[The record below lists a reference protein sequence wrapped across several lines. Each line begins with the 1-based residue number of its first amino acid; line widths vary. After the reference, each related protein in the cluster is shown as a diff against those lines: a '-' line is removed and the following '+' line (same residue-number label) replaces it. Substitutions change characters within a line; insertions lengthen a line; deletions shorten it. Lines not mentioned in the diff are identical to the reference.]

1 MLSKVSLWMLIEN
14 WRECMYQLT
23 TEHSF
28 DSAHFLA
35 GYDGKC
41 GNLHGHRWRV
51 LLTVQSETLRE
62 DQQQKGMCVDFAELK
77 KDLRTELDALDHV
90 LIIEQGSLRESTMKA
105 LQEEKFQVVEM
116 PFRPTAENFA
126 RYFYELFTLKGY
138 PVAKVEVYETPNN
151 SAVYFV

>member
-1 MLSKVSLWMLIEN
+1 
-14 WRECMYQLT
+14 MYQLKT
-23 TEHSF
+23 VADF

-62 DQQQKGMCVDFAELK
+62 DRQQKGMCVDFAELK

>member
-1 MLSKVSLWMLIEN
+1 
-14 WRECMYQLT
+14 MYQLT

-62 DQQQKGMCVDFAELK
+62 DQEQKGMCVDFAELK

>member
-1 MLSKVSLWMLIEN
+1 
-14 WRECMYQLT
+14 MYQLT

-51 LLTVQSETLRE
+51 LLTVQSETLGE

-138 PVAKVEVYETPNN
+138 PVAKVEVYEL
-151 SAVYFV
+151 SLIHI

>member
-1 MLSKVSLWMLIEN
+1 
-14 WRECMYQLT
+14 MYQLT

-77 KDLRTELDALDHV
+77 KDLRTELDALNHV

>member
-1 MLSKVSLWMLIEN
+1 
-14 WRECMYQLT
+14 MYQLT

-62 DQQQKGMCVDFAELK
+62 DRQQKGMCVDFAELK

-138 PVAKVEVYETPNN
+138 PVAKVEVYATPNN

>member
-1 MLSKVSLWMLIEN
+1 
-14 WRECMYQLT
+14 MYQLT

-62 DQQQKGMCVDFAELK
+62 DRQQKGMCVDFAELK

-105 LQEEKFQVVEM
+105 MQEEQFQVVEM

-151 SAVYFV
+151 SAVYFA

>member
-1 MLSKVSLWMLIEN
+1 
-14 WRECMYQLT
+14 MYQLT

-62 DQQQKGMCVDFAELK
+62 DRQQKGMCVDFAELK

-90 LIIEQGSLRESTMKA
+90 LIIEEGSLRESTMKA

>member
-1 MLSKVSLWMLIEN
+1 
-14 WRECMYQLT
+14 MYQLT

-51 LLTVQSETLRE
+51 LLTVQSETIRE

>member
-1 MLSKVSLWMLIEN
+1 
-14 WRECMYQLT
+14 MYQST

-62 DQQQKGMCVDFAELK
+62 DRQQKGMCVDFAELK

>member
-1 MLSKVSLWMLIEN
+1 
-14 WRECMYQLT
+14 MYQLT

-41 GNLHGHRWRV
+41 GDLHGHRWRV

-62 DQQQKGMCVDFAELK
+62 DRQQKGMCVDFAELK

-90 LIIEQGSLRESTMKA
+90 LIIEQGSLRESTTKA

>member
-1 MLSKVSLWMLIEN
+1 
-14 WRECMYQLT
+14 MYQLT

-62 DQQQKGMCVDFAELK
+62 DQRQKGMCVDFAELK

>member
-1 MLSKVSLWMLIEN
+1 
-14 WRECMYQLT
+14 MYQLT

-105 LQEEKFQVVEM
+105 LQEEKFQVIEM

>member
-1 MLSKVSLWMLIEN
+1 
-14 WRECMYQLT
+14 MYQLT

-90 LIIEQGSLRESTMKA
+90 LIIEQGSCVR
-105 LQEEKFQVVEM
+105 V
-116 PFRPTAENFA
+116 R
-126 RYFYELFTLKGY
+126 
-138 PVAKVEVYETPNN
+138 
-151 SAVYFV
+151 

>member
-1 MLSKVSLWMLIEN
+1 
-14 WRECMYQLT
+14 MYQLT

-28 DSAHFLA
+28 ESAHFLA

-62 DQQQKGMCVDFAELK
+62 DRQQKGMCVDFAELK

>member
-1 MLSKVSLWMLIEN
+1 
-14 WRECMYQLT
+14 MYQLT

-62 DQQQKGMCVDFAELK
+62 DRQQKGMCVDFAELK

-151 SAVYFV
+151 SEV

>member
-1 MLSKVSLWMLIEN
+1 
-14 WRECMYQLT
+14 MYQLT

-62 DQQQKGMCVDFAELK
+62 DRQQKGMCVDFAELK

-90 LIIEQGSLRESTMKA
+90 LIIEQGSVRESTMKA

>member
-1 MLSKVSLWMLIEN
+1 
-14 WRECMYQLT
+14 MYQLT
-23 TEHSF
+23 TEHSI

-62 DQQQKGMCVDFAELK
+62 DRQQKCMCVDFAELK

-90 LIIEQGSLRESTMKA
+90 LIIEQDSLRESTMKA

>member
-1 MLSKVSLWMLIEN
+1 
-14 WRECMYQLT
+14 MYQLT

-62 DQQQKGMCVDFAELK
+62 DWQQKGMCVDFAELK

>member
-1 MLSKVSLWMLIEN
+1 
-14 WRECMYQLT
+14 MYQLT

-62 DQQQKGMCVDFAELK
+62 DRQQKGMCVDFAELK

-126 RYFYELFTLKGY
+126 RYFYELCTLKGY

>member
-1 MLSKVSLWMLIEN
+1 
-14 WRECMYQLT
+14 MYQLT

-62 DQQQKGMCVDFAELK
+62 DRQQKGMCVDFAELK

-90 LIIEQGSLRESTMKA
+90 LIIEQGSLRESTTKA

>member
-1 MLSKVSLWMLIEN
+1 
-14 WRECMYQLT
+14 MYQLT

-62 DQQQKGMCVDFAELK
+62 DRQQKGMCVDFAELK

-138 PVAKVEVYETPNN
+138 PMAKVEVYETPNN

>member
-1 MLSKVSLWMLIEN
+1 
-14 WRECMYQLT
+14 MYQLT

-126 RYFYELFTLKGY
+126 RYFYGLFTLKGY

>member
-1 MLSKVSLWMLIEN
+1 
-14 WRECMYQLT
+14 MYQLT

-126 RYFYELFTLKGY
+126 RYFYELLTLKGY

>member
-1 MLSKVSLWMLIEN
+1 
-14 WRECMYQLT
+14 MYQLT

-138 PVAKVEVYETPNN
+138 PVANVEVYETPNN

>member
-1 MLSKVSLWMLIEN
+1 
-14 WRECMYQLT
+14 MYQLT

-116 PFRPTAENFA
+116 PFRPTAEKFA

>member
-1 MLSKVSLWMLIEN
+1 
-14 WRECMYQLT
+14 MYQLT
-23 TEHSF
+23 TDHSF

>member
-1 MLSKVSLWMLIEN
+1 
-14 WRECMYQLT
+14 MYQLT

-62 DQQQKGMCVDFAELK
+62 DRQQKGMCVDFAELK

-126 RYFYELFTLKGY
+126 RYFYELLHC
-138 PVAKVEVYETPNN
+138 KVIRWRK
-151 SAVYFV
+151 

>member
-1 MLSKVSLWMLIEN
+1 
-14 WRECMYQLT
+14 MYQLT

-62 DQQQKGMCVDFAELK
+62 ARQQKGMCVDFAELK

>member
-1 MLSKVSLWMLIEN
+1 
-14 WRECMYQLT
+14 MYQLT

-35 GYDGKC
+35 GYNGKC

-62 DQQQKGMCVDFAELK
+62 DRQQKGMCADFAELK

>member
-1 MLSKVSLWMLIEN
+1 
-14 WRECMYQLT
+14 MYQLT

-151 SAVYFV
+151 SAVFFF

>member
-1 MLSKVSLWMLIEN
+1 
-14 WRECMYQLT
+14 MYQLT

-62 DQQQKGMCVDFAELK
+62 DRQQKGMCVDFAELK

-116 PFRPTAENFA
+116 PFRPTDENFA

>member
-1 MLSKVSLWMLIEN
+1 
-14 WRECMYQLT
+14 MYQLT
-23 TEHSF
+23 IEHSF

>member
-1 MLSKVSLWMLIEN
+1 
-14 WRECMYQLT
+14 MYQLT

-28 DSAHFLA
+28 NSAHFLA

>member
-1 MLSKVSLWMLIEN
+1 
-14 WRECMYQLT
+14 MYQLT

-62 DQQQKGMCVDFAELK
+62 DPQQKGMCVDFAELK

>member
-1 MLSKVSLWMLIEN
+1 
-14 WRECMYQLT
+14 MYQLT

-90 LIIEQGSLRESTMKA
+90 VIIEQGSLRESTMKA

>member
-1 MLSKVSLWMLIEN
+1 
-14 WRECMYQLT
+14 MYQLT
-23 TEHSF
+23 TEHIF

-62 DQQQKGMCVDFAELK
+62 DRQQKGMCVDFAELK

>member
-1 MLSKVSLWMLIEN
+1 
-14 WRECMYQLT
+14 MYQLT

-62 DQQQKGMCVDFAELK
+62 DRQQKGMCVDFAELK

-116 PFRPTAENFA
+116 SFRPTAENFA

>member
-1 MLSKVSLWMLIEN
+1 
-14 WRECMYQLT
+14 MYQLT

-28 DSAHFLA
+28 ASAHFLA

-62 DQQQKGMCVDFAELK
+62 DRQQKGMCVDFAELK